1 MENIG
6 VTLKV
11 TGASAAIQAIDKY
24 NKSVDNLWTTLGKGG
39 AASAVFNSALAT
51 AATAVNTA
59 KTALDQLNTTAG
71 KSRRRY

>member
-24 NKSVDNLWTTLGKGG
+24 NKSVDNLWTTLGKAG
-39 AASAVFNSALAT
+39 AANAVFNSALNT
-51 AATAVNTA
+51 ASTAVNNA
-59 KTALDQLNTTAG
+59 KTALDQLNKTRREN
-71 KSRRRY
+71 RRRY